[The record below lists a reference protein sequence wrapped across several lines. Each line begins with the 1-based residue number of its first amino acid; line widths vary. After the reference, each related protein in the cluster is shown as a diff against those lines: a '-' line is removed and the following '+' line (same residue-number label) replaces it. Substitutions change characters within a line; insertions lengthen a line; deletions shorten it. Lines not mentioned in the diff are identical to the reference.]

1 MSFTQQRE
9 KIAAQINQVNSVEEY
24 QKEYLSVPIL
34 DWLMKLAGNYTI
46 HLYNDLL
53 GRVTTKDLKKFLDKA
68 YGASEDHAKNCISIA
83 LKAEH
88 VYGLK
93 VKDWTNSAL
102 PAFDN
107 FLLQL
112 IHVVLGEKVKKKS
125 TKIYESDVYNHLI
138 EKGGDY
144 AEIGVAF
151 QSIYQVRSSFMHV
164 QFEDDAGI
172 RKQIKWEAK
181 RYKEKKE
188 LIIDQFNKAIR
199 TLDKFIS

>member
-1 MSFTQQRE
+1 MSFTQQRD
-9 KIAAQINQVNSVEEY
+9 KIEAQINQVNSLEEY
-24 QKEYLSVPIL
+24 QKEYLSSSTV
-34 DWLMKLAGNYTI
+34 DWLTKLAGIYTI

-53 GRVTTKDLKKFLDKA
+53 GAETKKDLKKFLDTT
-68 YGASEDHAKNCISIA
+68 YGASEEHSKNCISIA
-83 LKAEH
+83 YIAKH
-88 VYGLK
+88 IYGAK

-112 IHVVLGEKVKKKS
+112 IHVELGEKVTKKGKH
-125 TKIYESDVYNHLI
+125 IYESDVYNHLI
-138 EKGGDY
+138 EKGGDF

-164 QFEDDAGI
+164 QVEDDAGI
-172 RKQIKWEAK
+172 RKQKKWEAK
-181 RYKEKKE
+181 HYKEKKE

-199 TLDKFIS
+199 TLDKFIQ